1 MIDDVDIFDVINE
14 EPFVEKSK
22 SKNLSKLEQRLL
34 RQVVSEEV
42 KKRRLEERG
51 LLKAK
56 KEELRKRYLNG
67 EFSKPTKQNSM
78 RTYDKKK
85 IT

>member
-1 MIDDVDIFDVINE
+1 MIDEVDIFDVINE
-14 EPFVEKSK
+14 EPFVEQSK

-67 EFSKPTKQNSM
+67 EFSKLIKQNFT

>member
-56 KEELRKRYLNG
+56 KEELRKKLKEGKIAQPKPINFRGYQHF
-67 EFSKPTKQNSM
+67 FSFT
-78 RTYDKKK
+78 
-85 IT
+85 

>member
-67 EFSKPTKQNSM
+67 EFSKSTNQNFM

>member
-67 EFSKPTKQNSM
+67 EFSKPTNQNFM